1 MEVLKAMRRRGLRVS
16 LAALG
21 AVAAACESGR
31 NWEQAFDLLGG
42 ALSDGLA
49 LDLSLCSSVMNVCE
63 EGPWSRALGLFAQLN
78 KHRLRPDLGAFG
90 SALSACKD
98 GLSWDNALQLMGQM
112 SHGRVRHDVAALSS
126 GIAACEALASEGS
139 WQHALLLPGLLGAG
153 NAVPGAEVSWEFG
166 EVDMEPRADA
176 KRAPAANSPTAPQ
189 PSEASRSDGVSRR
202 RDLAKTKMCPD
213 MKLSGMCSRG
223 KDCQYAHERTEI
235 RRSAKKKLSQPDTCQ
250 KYDWTE
256 PLLQAP
262 RTSTTCSNSTEDETT
277 EGSLEAE
284 WTRLLTCA
292 DSVRTGSVRGGS
304 ERAGSD
310 AEDFAPTSDLL
321 IPQVKNGFL
330 HFES

>member
-31 NWEQAFDLLGG
+31 NWGQAFDLLGG

-166 EVDMEPRADA
+166 EVDMA
-176 KRAPAANSPTAPQ
+176 KGKCQKGAGCKFAHG
-189 PSEASRSDGVSRR
+189 ASALRSKP
-202 RDLAKTKMCPD
+202 DLAKTKMCPD